1 MVLYDIYIYIYTYIC
16 VCIVYVLYIYIFII
30 YIAIY
35 IYLHIVVFLEYEIV
49 KTMCPPSYHLNGF
62 EVWAHEVSLYSLCSV
77 I

>member
-1 MVLYDIYIYIYTYIC
+1 MCVYRICIIHIYIY
-16 VCIVYVLYIYIFII
+16 YIYSH
-30 YIAIY
+30 IY